1 MAEMAVSH
9 SARLRAA
16 FDELMTRQQRR
27 RQAMTELSE
36 HGGEK
41 LVDGQADLALQR
53 AGPDDDR
60 SRAVGMVCG
69 RIQAGTVSTLKAMVA
84 GERGCG

>member
-9 SARLRAA
+9 SARLREA

-27 RQAMTELSE
+27 RVASDDRTERAMSE

-41 LVDGQADLALQR
+41 LVDGQAVLGYL
-53 AGPDDDR
+53 GPCSSAR
-60 SRAVGMVCG
+60 WLR
-69 RIQAGTVSTLKAMVA
+69 
-84 GERGCG
+84 